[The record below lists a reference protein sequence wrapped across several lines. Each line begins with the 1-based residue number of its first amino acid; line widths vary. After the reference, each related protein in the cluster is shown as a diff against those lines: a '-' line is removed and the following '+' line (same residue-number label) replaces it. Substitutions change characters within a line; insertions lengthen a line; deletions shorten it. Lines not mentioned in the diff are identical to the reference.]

1 MTYTAIEILAIL
13 LIVLAAIKLVVILVD
28 ARVWLGFAKRVYA
41 KPAVTSSVALLL
53 AGLVLHLLL
62 NSGLTIVQVLAV
74 TVFVALL
81 LMVSV
86 APYAGRLFAWL
97 ETQSLP
103 AMLRQQWL
111 YIVVWVLLLAW
122 GAIEIFAG

>member
-1 MTYTAIEILAIL
+1 MVMTYTAIEILAIL

-62 NSGLTIVQVLAV
+62 NS
-74 TVFVALL
+74 VALL